1 MKEAYIA
8 LVSAANQVETDYE
21 KYKTDSYFS
30 YVYANKRNILAKAA
44 ESLKVSGNIKAE
56 LEKLRA
62 DYAEYSR
69 YVKEEMV
76 HPTFDWAG
84 EHVWEM
90 IYSGRADWSK
100 QAIIILEKYI

>member
-44 ESLKVSGNIKAE
+44 ESLKVSGNIKA
-56 LEKLRA
+56 
-62 DYAEYSR
+62 
-69 YVKEEMV
+69 
-76 HPTFDWAG
+76 
-84 EHVWEM
+84 
-90 IYSGRADWSK
+90 
-100 QAIIILEKYI
+100 QN